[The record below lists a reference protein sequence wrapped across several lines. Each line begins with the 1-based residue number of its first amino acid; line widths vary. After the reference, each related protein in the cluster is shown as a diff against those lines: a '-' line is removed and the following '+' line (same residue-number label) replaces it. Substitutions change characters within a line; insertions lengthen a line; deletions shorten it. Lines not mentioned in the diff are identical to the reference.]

1 MGDIVTSGTNL
12 SNINRQP
19 TQKVHLE
26 HVRRKKALVRGAPT
40 PAGRPGPLCE
50 LALDVHQLLKHLI
63 GRRQSPGV
71 RCETPLR
78 HDEVSELS
86 GQVDVGHLQS
96 PTLD

>member
-12 SNINRQP
+12 SNINHQP

-40 PAGRPGPLCE
+40 PVGRPGPLCE

-63 GRRQSPGV
+63 GCRQSPGV

-78 HDEVSELS
+78 HDEVGKLS

-96 PTLD
+96 STLD

>member
-40 PAGRPGPLCE
+40 PVGRPGPLCE

-78 HDEVSELS
+78 HDEVGELS
-86 GQVDVGHLQS
+86 G
-96 PTLD
+96 